1 MRRRVCRDCPVPNCG
16 ARYLAKLSN
25 HLTDVHELDYYQRRK
40 WLQEAKLQPKVKIM
54 IYDDEHSKGSGKKRW
69 LSANI
74 KHENQDEK
82 IVCENHTQRRGF
94 YKKTKRKGHLSKK
107 RKL

>member
-1 MRRRVCRDCPVPNCG
+1 M
-16 ARYLAKLSN
+16 KLSN

-54 IYDDEHSKGSGKKRW
+54 IYDDEYSKGSGKKRW

-74 KHENQDEK
+74 KHENQDGK

>member
-1 MRRRVCRDCPVPNCG
+1 MCRDCPVPNCG
-16 ARYLAKLSN
+16 ARYLVKLSN
-25 HLTDVHELDYYQRRK
+25 PLTDVHELDYYQRRK

-54 IYDDEHSKGSGKKRW
+54 IYDDEDSKGSGKKRW
-69 LSANI
+69 VSANI
-74 KHENQDEK
+74 KH
-82 IVCENHTQRRGF
+82 ENHTQRRGF